1 LPIAASIL
9 ERDILPA
16 RVPGYQPADLDALLS
31 AGEVVW
37 CGIGPLGERDGRIAL
52 YLADHLPALWRGVV
66 APTDEPLPEREQRIL
81 EVLAARGAQSS
92 APLHEA
98 VGGGYPRDTV
108 DALWTLVWR
117 GLVANDTL
125 QALRALVAP
134 PARDRRARVVDGR
147 SFRT

>member
-1 LPIAASIL
+1 
-9 ERDILPA
+9 
-16 RVPGYQPADLDALLS
+16 
-31 AGEVVW
+31 
-37 CGIGPLGERDGRIAL
+37 
-52 YLADHLPALWRGVV
+52 
-66 APTDEPLPEREQRIL
+66 LPEREQRIL
-81 EVLAARGAQSS
+81 EVLAARGAQFF

-147 SFRT
+147 SFRTRRQAPPEAAGRWALVPTRGGVTTTDW